1 MESIHIR
8 HLILIPV
15 NVNAQNLWK
24 RFGDEMNLLGLLYRA
39 LAIEVADRYSLLV
52 QQLLADAH

>member
-8 HLILIPV
+8 HLIIIPV

-24 RFGDEMNLLGLLYRA
+24 RLGDEMNLLGLLYCA

-52 QQLLADAH
+52 QKLLADAH